1 MIVDYAS
8 RFVDSK
14 KKRLRLMAFAVVNKM
29 DVNFP
34 KAKVA
39 VIMRAYRKPPRRA
52 WCPCPESWWP
62 NAGAQSLLVLEQAL
76 HYFHDPCKDAV
87 ADMTAGKL
95 QGLIANTNCMEAE
108 TYARW

>member
-8 RFVDSK
+8 MFVDSK

-39 VIMRAYRKPPRRA
+39 VIMRAYRKPEPHVV
-52 WCPCPESWWP
+52 PVP
-62 NAGAQSLLVLEQAL
+62 
-76 HYFHDPCKDAV
+76 
-87 ADMTAGKL
+87 
-95 QGLIANTNCMEAE
+95 
-108 TYARW
+108 